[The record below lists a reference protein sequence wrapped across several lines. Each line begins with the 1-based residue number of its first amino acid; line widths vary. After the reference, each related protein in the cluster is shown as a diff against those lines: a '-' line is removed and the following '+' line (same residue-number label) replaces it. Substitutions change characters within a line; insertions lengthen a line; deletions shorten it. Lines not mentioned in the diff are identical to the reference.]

1 MCVCVCARE
10 RVHACVSACVRAC
23 MSVCLHACVYTHA
36 CTCVQTCKC
45 IQVHI
50 AVRVSWVF
58 ALCVCVVGAHAC
70 ITFLL
75 GQILHVFVDTRK
87 VRHQRRIRM

>member
-1 MCVCVCARE
+1 MRVLAHVYVCVCVR
-10 RVHACVSACVRAC
+10 ACVSARMCVHAC
-23 MSVCLHACVYTHA
+23 MHMHA

-87 VRHQRRIRM
+87 VRHQCR